1 MSITPCIASFPEYS
15 SPKGERSF
23 FRRFDLFSTT
33 SLISKKEAQIS
44 RVDQMIDK
52 TFEGSLPSFIN
63 AFVSSRKIN
72 ADELKEIEEMIESM
86 KKEK

>member
-1 MSITPCIASFPEYS
+1 
-15 SPKGERSF
+15 
-23 FRRFDLFSTT
+23 
-33 SLISKKEAQIS
+33 
-44 RVDQMIDK
+44 MIDK

-86 KKEK
+86 KKGK